1 MKTTDFKNINRKEY
15 DNAAITYLLNQGFV
29 REDIYCHYCGKEFK
43 VVNIKLSDD
52 NQLNVR
58 CSPYCNGYTIA
69 KKV

>member
-1 MKTTDFKNINRKEY
+1 MKTTDFENIDRKEY
-15 DNAAITYLLNQGFV
+15 DNFI
-29 REDIYCHYCGKEFK
+29 REDIYCHYCGQQFK
-43 VVNIKLSDD
+43 LVNIKLSDE

>member
-1 MKTTDFKNINRKEY
+1 METTDFENIDRKEY
-15 DNAAITYLLNQGFV
+15 DNFV
-29 REDIYCHYCGKEFK
+29 REDIYCYYCGRQFK
-43 VVNIKLSDD
+43 LVNIKLSDD